1 VKATIDSNAVQIRV
15 VDTGLGFD
23 PTSVADADLDSLIRQ
38 RKSGGLGM
46 RLIKSLMDEVH
57 YEIVP
62 GQKNELAMTKLRK
75 KE

>member
-1 VKATIDSNAVQIRV
+1 MIQ
-15 VDTGLGFD
+15 
-23 PTSVADADLDSLIRQ
+23 Q

-57 YEIVP
+57 YEIGP

-75 KE
+75 KVEK